1 MLQRYS
7 ENIENIAG
15 CDEAGRGCLC
25 GPVVAAV
32 VILPQEFFHKDLD
45 DSKKTSQKTRDTLK
59 PIIEKESIDFSV
71 AFVKPKEIDKLNIL
85 KSSILAMHRAL
96 DALDIKPSLIL
107 VDGNRFDRYK
117 KIKHKTV
124 VKGDSKYLSIAA
136 ASILAKTHRDEY
148 MMKIHREFPHYGWD
162 KSKGYPTRKHR
173 EAILKYG
180 FTKYHRKSFQVN
192 ISLF

>member
-1 MLQRYS
+1 
-7 ENIENIAG
+7 
-15 CDEAGRGCLC
+15 
-25 GPVVAAV
+25 
-32 VILPQEFFHKDLD
+32 
-45 DSKKTSQKTRDTLK
+45 
-59 PIIEKESIDFSV
+59 
-71 AFVKPKEIDKLNIL
+71 
-85 KSSILAMHRAL
+85 MHRAL

-117 KIKHKTV
+117 KIKYKTV

>member
-25 GPVVAAV
+25 GPVVAAA

-45 DSKKTSQKTRDTLK
+45 DSKKISQKTRDTLK
-59 PIIEKESIDFSV
+59 PIIEKESIDYSV

-117 KIKHKTV
+117 KIKYKTV